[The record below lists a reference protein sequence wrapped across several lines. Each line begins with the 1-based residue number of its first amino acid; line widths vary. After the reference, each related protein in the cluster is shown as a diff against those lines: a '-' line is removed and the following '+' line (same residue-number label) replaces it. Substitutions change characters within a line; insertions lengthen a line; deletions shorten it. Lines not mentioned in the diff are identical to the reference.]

1 MRLEHRRKELN
12 GRVRFEGRDLILQAT
27 KRCQW
32 RHKIVTNWQDASQ
45 FRRYATLKRPVY
57 SRPKFY
63 DLRLFSLTSKYFVNG
78 ALIKRNHEQIAIRS
92 GLDIRNDS
100 EVSSDQQ
107 TFTFRHIV
115 KG

>member
-1 MRLEHRRKELN
+1 M
-12 GRVRFEGRDLILQAT
+12 GGVRFEGRDLILQAT

-45 FRRYATLKRPVY
+45 FRHYTTLKRPIY
-57 SRPKFY
+57 SRPNFT
-63 DLRLFSLTSKYFVNG
+63 DLRFFSLTPKDFVNG
-78 ALIKRNHEQIAIRS
+78 ALIERNHEQIAIRP

-107 TFTFRHIV
+107 TFTFRHFV